1 MVMIVRMTVIMIMI
15 GKQKN
20 SEDMNYNIINN
31 NDEMIITK
39 AMILITVFIM
49 KMTMIQRLI

>member
-1 MVMIVRMTVIMIMI
+1 MVMMVRMTVIMIMI